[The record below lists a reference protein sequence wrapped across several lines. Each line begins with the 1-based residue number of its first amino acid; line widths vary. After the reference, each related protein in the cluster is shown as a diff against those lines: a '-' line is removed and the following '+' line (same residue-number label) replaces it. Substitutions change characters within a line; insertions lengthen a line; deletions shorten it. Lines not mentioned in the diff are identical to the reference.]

1 MSAVVTITENPDGW
15 TVKITEAENA
25 VIKTVGKRI
34 TVAVNPDDDDVPT
47 PLDVT
52 FETSAV
58 GAP

>member
-1 MSAVVTITENPDGW
+1 MSAVVTITEDADGW

-34 TVAVNPDDDDVPT
+34 TVAVNPDDDDTPQ

-52 FETSAV
+52 LGSPA
-58 GAP
+58 A